1 MKSISEKVAK
11 STGRFTGKVTN
22 AIKAAPKATT
32 SKTKAIK
39 NAFVDGV
46 ESTKPAKKSRERSE
60 NFDKIFE

>member
-1 MKSISEKVAK
+1 MKSISEKVAE

-46 ESTKPAKKSRERSE
+46 ESTKPAKKDKRSE
-60 NFDKIFE
+60 SFDKIFE

>member
-1 MKSISEKVAK
+1 MKSISEKVAE
-11 STGRFTGKVTN
+11 STGKFTGKVTN

-46 ESTKPAKKSRERSE
+46 ESTKPAKKTKRSE
-60 NFDKIFE
+60 DIGNIFE